1 MSEPLPPPWRAY
13 PRLRG
18 ATRSAPAVLSA
29 LQGLSPL
36 ARGNRCHQERP
47 GHGPGPIPACA
58 GQPRT
63 GRERGAAVGAYPRLR
78 GATHLRFNI
87 IYKPLGLSPL
97 ARGNRASRLDG
108 RGAQGPIP
116 ACAGQPL
123 AISQRLG
130 HGHAEGLSPLARGN
144 PVGLHAPVLRLGPI
158 PACAGQPRI
167 RTSFLTIIRA
177 YPRLRGATVIND
189 ANVLRATGLSPLAR
203 GNRMGAI
210 LIDVGAGPIPACA
223 GQPAPDPE
231 RAGTKGAYPRLRG
244 ATGYA
249 GIPHG
254 LDQGLSPLARGNPS
268 NCRWDGGKQGAYPRL
283 RGATYMLES

>member
-1 MSEPLPPPWRAY
+1 M
-13 PRLRG
+13 
-18 ATRSAPAVLSA
+18 
-29 LQGLSPL
+29 
-36 ARGNRCHQERP
+36 
-47 GHGPGPIPACA
+47 
-58 GQPRT
+58 
-63 GRERGAAVGAYPRLR
+63 R

-254 LDQGLSPLARGNPS
+254 LDQGLSPLARGNLD
-268 NCRWDGGKQGAYPRL
+268 DGAKVDIGSRPIPACAGQPYRLFCLLIELKAYPRL
-283 RGATYMLES
+283 RGATPAIAAGTVENKGPIPACAGQPTCLNPNGFKHWAYPRLRGATTAL